1 MNFFKIKRSKVKI
14 IDDNDVYSYQ
24 NIFNEHNKLKKLNLE
39 HGLVMLI
46 SSNSYETLLFYS
58 FFFNEKYPQIIIDD
72 KTSERKTFEIIE
84 RYKPKYIILD
94 KKEYINKFWEIKLR
108 LNNFFFRKT
117 NYKNF
122 KLNKSIALLLST
134 SGTTGSQKFVK
145 LSYKNIKDNTNN
157 IIKYLKIN
165 NKDSCITTMPFAYS
179 YGLSVINTHLKKNCS
194 IILTEKSIFDKIF
207 WERYNLYKVTNL
219 NGVPIFFELLKKLGM
234 QRIINQNLRFI
245 TQAGGKME
253 EELANLMIK
262 FCNDNHI
269 KLITMYG
276 QTEASPRISY
286 LKSKFLKS
294 KFPSIGKPIPGGK
307 IKIIK
312 NEIVYYGNNIF
323 GGYSSNIQ
331 DLKIFKNNKSLKTGD
346 IGYVDK
352 DGFVYITGRKKRIV
366 KINGYRLSLDEIQNN
381 IFNDLNIKIAC
392 VETDNKLKIF
402 FINIQDK
409 ESISKYLKK
418 NLLISDKFF
427 KLIIIQNFPLSL
439 NKKINYKE
447 LIKI

>member
-1 MNFFKIKRSKVKI
+1 
-14 IDDNDVYSYQ
+14 
-24 NIFNEHNKLKKLNLE
+24 
-39 HGLVMLI
+39 
-46 SSNSYETLLFYS
+46 
-58 FFFNEKYPQIIIDD
+58 
-72 KTSERKTFEIIE
+72 
-84 RYKPKYIILD
+84 
-94 KKEYINKFWEIKLR
+94 
-108 LNNFFFRKT
+108 
-117 NYKNF
+117 
-122 KLNKSIALLLST
+122 
-134 SGTTGSQKFVK
+134 
-145 LSYKNIKDNTNN
+145 
-157 IIKYLKIN
+157 
-165 NKDSCITTMPFAYS
+165 
-179 YGLSVINTHLKKNCS
+179 
-194 IILTEKSIFDKIF
+194 
-207 WERYNLYKVTNL
+207 
-219 NGVPIFFELLKKLGM
+219 
-234 QRIINQNLRFI
+234 
-245 TQAGGKME
+245 
-253 EELANLMIK
+253 MIK
-262 FCNDNHI
+262 FCTDNHI

-294 KFPSIGKPIPGGK
+294 KFSSIGKPIPGGK

-323 GGYSSNIQ
+323 GGYSSDKQ
-331 DLKIFKNNKSLKTGD
+331 DLKSFKNNKSLKTGD
-346 IGYVDK
+346 IGYIDK

-366 KINGYRLSLDEIQNN
+366 KIHGYRLSLDEIQNN